1 MKQRMSMLM
10 AAAVMTAAFAVHA
23 QQPAK
28 KAAPPAKAAAPDK
41 SGISKEFEKFRE
53 VLEED
58 NPAELFEAKGEDI
71 WKNKKGPGGASMAQC
86 DLGLGAGMVKGAY
99 VHMPRYFAD
108 VGQVMDAER
117 RIVHCMIKYLGY
129 KEADIRKQP
138 FSNVNKTPD
147 HVSVITYVAAQS
159 RNLKIAAPQKHPKEV
174 EAYNI
179 GKEIFAFRAG
189 PYDFSCAT
197 CHGEDG
203 KRIRTQDLPNPAM
216 AHERLLPPAAL
227 PRAELPLGFHHR
239 PAHLHDDN
247 RQRSGVQGPGHQALR
262 GDRYERH
269 EQRTRLRRR
278 SPCLHDC
285 TRRRNPQLP
294 RRSRRHDETRLQ
306 GQGHRR
312 HRPPA

>member
-1 MKQRMSMLM
+1 MKQRLGMFIAV
-10 AAAVMTAAFAVHA
+10 AAFTAAFAAHA

-28 KAAPPAKAAAPDK
+28 KAPPPAKAADPAK
-41 SGISKEFEKFRE
+41 SAISKEFEKFRE

-71 WKNKKGPGGASMAQC
+71 WKNKKGPDGATMAQC
-86 DLGLGAGMVKGAY
+86 DLGLGAGVVKGAY
-99 VHMPRYFAD
+99 VHMPRYFDD

-117 RIVHCMIKYLGY
+117 RVVHCMVKYLGY

-159 RNLKIAAPQKHPKEV
+159 RNMKIAAPQKHPKEK

-203 KRIRTQDLPNPAM
+203 KRIRTQDLPNLRKPEEAIRAYQGWPGYRM
-216 AHERLLPPAAL
+216 TGGFMLTQQWRMNDCFRQQRFPEPSYLSDSITALLTYMTATAN
-227 PRAELPLGFHHR
+227 G
-239 PAHLHDDN
+239 
-247 RQRSGVQGPGHQALR
+247 QMYKGPGIKR
-262 GDRYERH
+262 
-269 EQRTRLRRR
+269 
-278 SPCLHDC
+278 
-285 TRRRNPQLP
+285 
-294 RRSRRHDETRLQ
+294 
-306 GQGHRR
+306 
-312 HRPPA
+312 